1 MDELTAQCGL
11 RARSRSTAAQFCVLP
26 TLLARCVIKDAVMT
40 TLFIDMP
47 SGVAGDMLLAAL
59 IDLGGDVPQLQR
71 ELLTLGLGP
80 IGITVTTVYPNG
92 LRALHVDVAAE
103 QTAAWDQRMLA
114 AHMAR
119 HGDHHHDA
127 TPFISLSGKS
137 QVAGR
142 IADQHAHRPYRVIRE
157 LLTEAPLSPRVR
169 ERAQKVFRYLAEAE
183 AQVHGVAVDD
193 IEFHEV
199 GSLDAIADIVGCCL
213 LLEQLGID
221 HIISSAL
228 IPGNGTVRCAHGLMP
243 VPVPAV
249 VTMLANTGAPQRLIA
264 ENTGEITTP
273 TGCALITALT
283 DKYLTEQQPILL
295 TCQRTGCGAGTK
307 IIPGRVN
314 IIRASLVTLAAPTSV
329 DTICELHCHMDDC
342 TGEQLSA
349 TITALFTAGAVDAY
363 TTPIYMKK
371 GRPGHALTV
380 LCKPDEREKIT
391 TILLQHS
398 TSIGVRHQ
406 IIERTILPRTQTQVD
421 ISGHRIG
428 IKIVTLPDGSQRA
441 KPESDDVQHVAQK
454 LGKTFTDVQ
463 IMALDAW
470 RQTQK

>member
-1 MDELTAQCGL
+1 
-11 RARSRSTAAQFCVLP
+11 
-26 TLLARCVIKDAVMT
+26 MT

-59 IDLGGDVPQLQR
+59 IDLGGDVQQLQR

-80 IGITVTTVYPNG
+80 FGITVTTVYPNG

-103 QTAAWDQRMLA
+103 QTAAWDQRMMA
-114 AHMAR
+114 AHMAQ
-119 HGDHHHDA
+119 HGDHYHDA

-137 QVAGR
+137 QL
-142 IADQHAHRPYRVIRE
+142 ADRHAHRPYRVIRAA
-157 LLTEAPLSPRVR
+157 LNEAPLSPRVR

-183 AQVHGVAVDD
+183 AQVHGVGVDD

-221 HIISSAL
+221 RIISTAI

-249 VTMLANTGAPQRLIA
+249 VTMLAKTGAPQRLIA
-264 ENTGEITTP
+264 DNTGELTTP

-283 DKYLTEQQPILL
+283 DQYLTEQQPILL
-295 TCQRTGCGAGTK
+295 TSQRTGCGAGTK

-314 IIRASLVTLAAPTSV
+314 IIRASLVTLAAPTAT
-329 DTICELHCHMDDC
+329 DTICTLDCHMDDC
-342 TGEQLSA
+342 TGEQISA
-349 TITALFTAGAVDAY
+349 TISALFTAGAVDAY
-363 TTPIYMKK
+363 ITPIYMKK

-380 LCKPDEREKIT
+380 LCKPAEREKIT

-398 TSIGVRHQ
+398 TSIGVRQ
-406 IIERTILPRTQTQVD
+406 QLIERTILPRTQTQVS
-421 ISGHRIG
+421 ISGHLIG
-428 IKIVTLPDGSQRA
+428 IKVVTLPDGSQRA

-454 LGKTFTDVQ
+454 IGKTFSDVQ
-463 IMALDAW
+463 MMALDAW